1 MKQSGN
7 SLIELLLVTSVILV
21 VTASILALAGQTD
34 KRRVNEELSDLA
46 SLTASAERSL
56 GMPQGHYEG
65 LPGKLIDEKLVP
77 ANMVDSVGHLQS
89 RWGPVNLVPIDVGA
103 KRLAGYSITYE
114 NVPSP
119 ACPLLVK
126 GSPKNKRS
134 IRVDGVEVGTFG
146 SINAMALA
154 QACSKE
160 TVKITFEHHLN
171 EPGKRSF

>member
-7 SLIELLLVTSVILV
+7 SLIEFLLVTVVILS
-21 VTASILALAGQTD
+21 VTASVMALAGQTD
-34 KRRVNEELSDLA
+34 KKRVNEELSGLA

-65 LPGKLIDEKLVP
+65 LPDKLIYEKLVP
-77 ANMVDSVGHLQS
+77 AKMVDSAGHLQS

-103 KRLAGYSITYE
+103 KRLAGYSITYT

-126 GSPKNKRS
+126 GGPKDKRS
-134 IRVDGVEVGTFG
+134 IKIDGVEVGTFG
-146 SINAMALA
+146 NINASALA
-154 QACSKE
+154 QACSKA
-160 TVKITFEHHLN
+160 TVSITFEHHLN
-171 EPGKRSF
+171 EPGKRSL

>member
-7 SLIELLLVTSVILV
+7 SLIEFLLVTSVILV

-103 KRLAGYSITYE
+103 KRFAGYSITYE

-126 GSPKNKRS
+126 GGPKNKRS
-134 IRVDGVEVGTFG
+134 ISVDGVEVGTFG
-146 SINAMALA
+146 NINAMALA
-154 QACSKE
+154 KACSKA
-160 TVKITFEHHLN
+160 TVKIAFEHHLN
-171 EPGKRSF
+171 EPGKRSV

>member
-7 SLIELLLVTSVILV
+7 SLIEFLLVTVVILA

-34 KRRVNEELSDLA
+34 KKRVNEELSDLA
-46 SLTASAERSL
+46 TLTATAERAL

-77 ANMVDSVGHLQS
+77 AKMVDSAGHLQS

-103 KRLAGYSITYE
+103 KRLAGYSITYT

-126 GSPKNKRS
+126 GGPKDKRS
-134 IRVDGVEVGTFG
+134 IRVDSVEVCSFG
-146 SINAMALA
+146 NINASALA
-154 QACSKE
+154 QACSKA
-160 TVKITFEHHLN
+160 TVSITFEHHLN
-171 EPGKRSF
+171 EPGKHSL